1 MTLTIIL
8 YNYLFFFSL
17 WTVFRTTLWEEG
29 ESGYFSSIY
38 STNDALYWCGNIRSS
53 FGTGGLNRY
62 QQINSHLIYR
72 FSKLELR
79 LQNIINFTSGL
90 VCTFYSTI
98 GGMKAVIMTDVFQSA
113 LMFLSVV
120 SIIGSAILSQG
131 GLSNIWKVAQFG
143 NRTDIWK

>member
-1 MTLTIIL
+1 MTLYIGVVIYAPALALEALTGISRLTAVLSTGLVNFNLNEGSKKLII
-8 YNYLFFFSL
+8 F
-17 WTVFRTTLWEEG
+17 
-29 ESGYFSSIY
+29 I
-38 STNDALYWCGNIRSS
+38 
-53 FGTGGLNRY
+53 
-62 QQINSHLIYR
+62 
-72 FSKLELR
+72 
-79 LQNIINFTSGL
+79 SGL

-113 LMFLSVV
+113 LMFLSVL